1 MEREFKSKYH
11 RKEPIR
17 EFNVDQT
24 LYNAVMNT
32 NEKNMNYNYA
42 QFFGKTMTFG
52 ELKFKTDCFATA
64 LKRDGVLDEE
74 KVGVA
79 LLTVPEV
86 SSTLLALSKIGA
98 TSYWIDVTAEPAN
111 MIHYINDHKLK
122 KIIISEPLVPML
134 EKIID
139 MTTLDRVIV
148 VPISNYLGIPQK
160 KEYSDERIVDFHDY
174 TNVIPDQTIVP
185 VKYDKE
191 KPTVIVQSSGSTG
204 SSKSIVHTDY
214 NLNNE
219 IQKMA
224 YADLPFYETKRSFVC
239 APPWVIYGLVNSIYS
254 GLLFSNQTVFS
265 LKPEEDMLYKHLGE
279 YDFVYGV
286 PVYYR
291 YLYNKILKLEK
302 SNKLEDMKELKHIME
317 NLEKVDAFISGGSKI
332 PEDELIDMQQKFGIS
347 ISNGYGNNESVG
359 AAIVSPRFANRPGSI
374 GVPMYGNIV
383 KAFDPE
389 TCEPLKE
396 GEIGEIW
403 IGSDSLFKE
412 YLDNPEETQKIKVM
426 YNGIQWIKSGDLGY
440 IDADG
445 YVFLK
450 GRTRRLIID
459 KLGYKISPDNSENI
473 ISSLDS
479 VNECVVVGVEVAE
492 HDCVPMA
499 FIELTEEYKGS
510 TEVME
515 YIKKICSEN
524 LKEYERPKIFTEID
538 KIPHKQNGGKE
549 DFLLL
554 EKMAEEY
561 VNENKK
567 VLSLK

>member
-1 MEREFKSKYH
+1 MEKEFKSKYH

-52 ELKFKTDCFATA
+52 ELRFKTDCFATA

-122 KIIISEPLVPML
+122 KIIISEPLVPMF

-148 VPISNYLGIPQK
+148 VPISNYLGIPPK

-204 SSKSIVHTDY
+204 KPKSIVHTDF

-219 IQKMA
+219 IKKTT
-224 YADLPFYETKRSFVC
+224 YLDFPLRERKRNFVC

-254 GLLFSNQTVFS
+254 GLLFGFDTVYS

-279 YDFVYGV
+279 YDFVHGV

-291 YLYNKILKLEK
+291 YLYNKMVELEK
-302 SNKLEDMKELKHIME
+302 SGKPEDKAELERIVRCLDD
-317 NLEKVDAFISGGSKI
+317 VDIFISGGDKV
-332 PEDELIDMQQKFGIS
+332 PVEELMEWQHRFNVPV
-347 ISNGYGNNESVG
+347 SNGYGNNEVVG
-359 AAIVSPRFANRPGSI
+359 AAIVSPIYACKPASI
-374 GVPMYGNIV
+374 GIPLYGNVV
-383 KAFDPE
+383 KAFDIE
-389 TCEPLKE
+389 TGKPLKD
-396 GEIGEIW
+396 GEVGEIW

-412 YLDNPEETQKIKVM
+412 YLDQPEETAKIKTT
-426 YNGIQWIKSGDLGY
+426 YDGIEWVKTGDLGY
-440 IDADG
+440 IDSDG

-450 GRTRRLIID
+450 GRARRLIID

-473 ISSLDS
+473 ISSLEQ
-479 VNECVVVGVEVAE
+479 VKECAVVGVEIAE
-492 HDCVPMA
+492 NDCVPMA
-499 FIELTEEYKGS
+499 FVELTDEYKDS
-510 TEVME
+510 IEMIEV
-515 YIKKICSEN
+515 IKELCEKN
-524 LKEYERPKIFTEID
+524 LKEYERPKIFKEID
-538 KIPHKQNGGKE
+538 KIPHKENGGKV
-549 DFLLL
+549 DFVAL
-554 EKMAEEY
+554 ENLAREFQKEKSI
-561 VNENKK
+561 VLKK
-567 VLSLK
+567 K

>member
-1 MEREFKSKYH
+1 MEEFKSKYH

-17 EFNVDQT
+17 KFDVDQT
-24 LYNAVMNT
+24 LYNAVINT
-32 NEKNMNYNYA
+32 NEKNMGYNYA
-42 QFFGKTMTFG
+42 QFFGKSMTFAD
-52 ELKFKTDCFATA
+52 LKFKTDCFATA

-111 MIHYINDHKLK
+111 MIHYINDHNIK
-122 KIIISEPLVPML
+122 KIIISEPLVPMF
-134 EKIID
+134 EKIIN

-160 KEYSDERIVDFHDY
+160 KDYEDERIVDFHEY
-174 TNVIPDQTIVP
+174 TNVIPDVSIEP
-185 VKYDKE
+185 AKYDKE

-204 SSKSIVHTDY
+204 ASKSIVHTDF

-224 YADLPFYETKRSFVC
+224 YLDLPFYETKRSFVC

-265 LKPEEDMLYKHLGE
+265 LKPEENMLYKHLGE

-291 YLYNKILKLEK
+291 YLYNKIVELEK
-302 SNKLEDMKELKHIME
+302 SDKLEDKLELKRIME
-317 NLEKVDAFISGGSKI
+317 NLKNVDVFISGGSKI
-332 PEDELIDMQQKFGIS
+332 QDEELIEMQQKFNIS

-374 GVPMYGNIV
+374 GVPMHGNIV
-383 KAFDPE
+383 KAFNPE
-389 TCEPLKE
+389 TGEPLKD

-403 IGSDSLFKE
+403 IGSESLFKE
-412 YLDNPEETQKIKVM
+412 YLNNPEETEKIKTT
-426 YNGIQWIKSGDLGY
+426 YDGIQWIKSGDLGY
-440 IDADG
+440 IDSDG
-445 YVFLK
+445 YVYLK
-450 GRTRRLIID
+450 GRARRLIID

-473 ISSLDS
+473 ISNLEQ

-499 FIELTEEYKGS
+499 FIELNNEYKGS
-510 TEVME
+510 EDVMD
-515 YIKKICSEN
+515 YIKEVCSEN
-524 LKEYERPKIFTEID
+524 LKEYERPKIFKEIE

-554 EKMAEEY
+554 EKMAKEY
-561 VNENKK
+561 VEEKK
-567 VLSLK
+567 RVLSLK